1 MKIEFFGTG
10 DGGSETISL
19 TTNNTSG
26 ASTLSSEGALNI
38 PIYSDTNLNIGN
50 TNLLSSD
57 ASRTFKVAGGGNL
70 KLQTNAGLNT
80 LEVNDSNVVLIGNTN
95 FYSLP
100 NERGTIGQILYND
113 NGTGNVQ
120 FGTLNLASTSTST
133 TTISN
138 VTKSFNVNGN
148 GYFLGEVLA
157 GETYF
162 LSRDARGSNT
172 LTLVNPVGLSFR
184 TLCKLLPATI
194 DVGALA
200 SPLVLKDLVVKTYNN
215 ANVKTFARV
224 VLWNVDMDDGENPDA
239 LTLRNAPIYLG
250 NVNGGSTPKPIQNL
264 TIDLSSIIVSPTSQ
278 IFIGLEIFVGVASAT
293 FGFSTSTFG
302 QTITATTTT
311 TTTTTPTI
319 A

>member
-148 GYFLGEVLA
+148 GYFLEH
-157 GETYF
+157 Y
-162 LSRDARGSNT
+162 
-172 LTLVNPVGLSFR
+172 
-184 TLCKLLPATI
+184 
-194 DVGALA
+194 A
-200 SPLVLKDLVVKTYNN
+200 SYYQQ
-215 ANVKTFARV
+215 R
-224 VLWNVDMDDGENPDA
+224 
-239 LTLRNAPIYLG
+239 
-250 NVNGGSTPKPIQNL
+250 
-264 TIDLSSIIVSPTSQ
+264 
-278 IFIGLEIFVGVASAT
+278 
-293 FGFSTSTFG
+293 
-302 QTITATTTT
+302 
-311 TTTTTPTI
+311 
-319 A
+319 